1 MMKIGVMVLFTEATA
16 APAVIAPRCEEMGFE
31 SLFIPEHQLVPPITK
46 SYNHP
51 NWQTLTG
58 GEIPETF
65 AHMPDQFVALATAAP
80 VTKSIKLGTGICW
93 VARHHPVALA
103 KLVASAD
110 FYCGGRFLFGAGVG
124 WMREEAEIMRV
135 DFRHRWK
142 LTREYL
148 RAMRE
153 IWTREEPSF
162 DGEFVSF
169 PPIRTYPKPLQ
180 KPHPPIFIG
189 AGGIGEQDCA
199 QALRTTAEIADGWMP
214 AVHGGPQWLAT
225 QVGKLKELCAQRGR
239 DFSTLEISALISPSQ
254 DSDGQSVIGAYREA
268 GAHRL
273 IFQVPPLDQSRMER
287 YLERVRS
294 KYMA

>member
-1 MMKIGVMVLFTEATA
+1 MKIGLMVLFTEATA
-16 APAVIAPRCEEMGFE
+16 SPAVIAPKCEELGFE

-80 VTKSIKLGTGICW
+80 MTKKIKLGTGICW
-93 VARHHPVALA
+93 AARHHPIALA

-110 FYCGGRFLFGAGVG
+110 FYCGGRFLFGVGVG

-135 DFRHRWK
+135 DFGHRWK

-148 RAMRE
+148 RAMKE
-153 IWTREEPSF
+153 IWTHEAPSF
-162 DGEFVSF
+162 KGEFISF
-169 PPIRTYPKPLQ
+169 PPIRIYPKPVQ

-189 AGGIGEQDCA
+189 AGGIGAQDCE
-199 QALRTTAEIADGWMP
+199 QALRTTAALGDGWMP

-225 QVGKLKELCAQRGR
+225 QVTKLKELCAKAGR
-239 DFSTLEISALISPSQ
+239 DFNSIEISALISPTQ
-254 DSDGQSVIGAYREA
+254 DADAQSVIGSYAEA

-273 IFQVPPLDQSRMER
+273 IFQVPPLEQSRMER

-294 KYMA
+294 KYLA